1 MVRGIGL
8 RLFST
13 VVREIKTF
21 DRGFLK
27 LRIFLGVGFLCRVV
41 SEISFKMSAIAQI
54 YSIACEA
61 LRNDPE
67 GSKFQLP
74 DVLAKPK
81 VSVRDILCSEIPLP
95 FMPDLIDYKIGKG
108 CCGEIVKREGLFTPC
123 SAPCDGP
130 TCAKHLKESTGCGD
144 YEARL
149 AAWDAKE
156 LYCVVINE
164 KEIKEKTYGA
174 YLHGKKLDSSAVKEE
189 LDKWGIAIQL
199 DATLFR
205 PPAKPVKKNRG
216 RKPERKVES
225 TESDSEDLAEADLV
239 ETGVVGS
246 TETEK
251 VEVEQGEAEKE
262 PEKEPEKVEK
272 AKKKKKEKVVG
283 TSLDAKVDGKELV
296 KEEMEEKPPKKGK
309 FRGKKDTLTE
319 VTHEDIVYLTK
330 DGRYYAPETL
340 ELVAWTRQGEFT
352 MLEAK
357 AKAKEEEE
365 A

>member
-1 MVRGIGL
+1 
-8 RLFST
+8 
-13 VVREIKTF
+13 
-21 DRGFLK
+21 
-27 LRIFLGVGFLCRVV
+27 
-41 SEISFKMSAIAQI
+41 MSAIAQI

-123 SAPCDGP
+123 SATCDGP
-130 TCAKHLKESTGCGD
+130 TCAKHLKESTGCGN

-149 AAWDAKE
+149 AAWEAKE

-239 ETGVVGS
+239 ETVVVGS
-246 TETEK
+246 DEAEK
-251 VEVEQGEAEKE
+251 VEAKE
-262 PEKEPEKVEK
+262 EPVEK
-272 AKKKKKEKVVG
+272 AKKKKKEKVAG

-309 FRGKKDTLTE
+309 FRGKKDSLTE
-319 VTHEDIVYLTK
+319 VTHEDVVYLTK
-330 DGRYYAPETL
+330 EGRYYAPDTL
-340 ELVAWTRQGEFT
+340 ELVAWTRQGVFT
-352 MLEAK
+352 PMEA
-357 AKAKEEEE
+357 
-365 A
+365 